1 MPILFFLD
9 AEYRQSKSDADC
21 AAANRAAAS
30 IRFGQAW
37 RGNPGTASK
46 KPRMNSSQ
54 SCYGVIIG
62 LSSKENGGGVT
73 VSAIGLKR
81 LAMEKR
87 REERILI
94 TRLARVGRRTGI
106 VRNIST
112 SGAFFET
119 DVEYV
124 QGSEIILAIELGG
137 PAEKKLILRC
147 RGTVMRMEHRDGIVG
162 IGVKIVASQV
172 RVSIQESQL
181 IQ

>member
-1 MPILFFLD
+1 MRNIDKASQTLTVPLPTVLPPV
-9 AEYRQSKSDADC
+9 SDSARHGEVTL
-21 AAANRAAAS
+21 AQ
-30 IRFGQAW
+30 QAK
-37 RGNPGTASK
+37 N
-46 KPRMNSSQ
+46 PRMNSSQ

-81 LAMEKR
+81 LTMEKR

-94 TRLARVGRRTGI
+94 MRLARVGRRTGI